1 MHLIKRITYMQM
13 LNIKFSAFI
22 GFLFCVISA
31 SVSICQANIR
41 FIDQF
46 QVEPVIDELL
56 ANKITAYYSEDINLP
71 LKQQRDELLKLDT
84 QLESLSNTHSDS
96 AIFWFLKG
104 LHHKNMASYYSEEK
118 NLPLTKSHMT
128 LNNKA
133 FEKAIKLTELPG
145 NQLSSSIFSTMK
157 HSLPQDLRIEATKN
171 EIKLGGNGDN
181 DSYYWYL
188 HWSNIDQLEK
198 AGREEEAKQA
208 YKKMQRELKA
218 SNADMSIYQTLTR
231 KIETETLK
239 LPVQKKTQPQTQK
252 TKPVEKKKEKEKPK
266 VYETKY
272 IVILAVI
279 LLSIISIVAVTAY
292 EVLQNRKKK

>member
-1 MHLIKRITYMQM
+1 MQM
-13 LNIKFSAFI
+13 LNIKFNALI
-22 GFLFCVISA
+22 GLLFCVISV
-31 SVSICQANIR
+31 SGSICQANTR

-56 ANKITAYYSEDINLP
+56 ANKITEYYSEDINLP

-84 QLESLSNTHSDS
+84 QLETISGAHTNS
-96 AIFWFLKG
+96 AIFWFIKG
-104 LHHKNMASYYSEEK
+104 LHHKNMASYYTEEK

-128 LNNKA
+128 LNNEA
-133 FEKAIKLTELPG
+133 FGKSIKLAELPG

-157 HSLPQDLRIEATKN
+157 HSLPQDLRIEVTKN

-198 AGREEEAKQA
+198 AGRKEEAKQA

-218 SNADMSIYQTLTR
+218 SDADMSIYQTLTK
-231 KIETETLK
+231 KIETETLN
-239 LPVQKKTQPQTQK
+239 LSPQKKFQAETSQAKQV
-252 TKPVEKKKEKEKPK
+252 KPKKEKEKTK

-279 LLSIISIVAVTAY
+279 LISILSIVVVTAY
-292 EVLQNRKKK
+292 EVMQNKNKK